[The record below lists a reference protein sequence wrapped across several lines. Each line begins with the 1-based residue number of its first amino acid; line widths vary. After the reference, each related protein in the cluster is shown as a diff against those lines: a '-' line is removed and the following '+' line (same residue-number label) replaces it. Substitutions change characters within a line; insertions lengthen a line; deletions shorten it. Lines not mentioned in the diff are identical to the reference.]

1 MSSPYVPRTAFP
13 PPGTTLAAAIHPRAR
28 PLALR
33 RPLDEDRRAELARVL
48 EALPPSGCLTGLTG
62 AEVRGWW
69 SLPVPD
75 GVPVFAAVPETAPHP
90 ERRGL
95 VVTRHA
101 VPPVVEAREAL
112 RVGSPGEVL
121 LGCWDLCLLDLV
133 VLVDG
138 ALGVGED
145 LAEMVATARLRRR
158 GAPLL
163 RQALLLADTRA
174 ESLWEVVNR
183 VFHVAVG
190 VDVVPQHPIALADG
204 TTAYADLW
212 LRGTRRLHEY
222 DGAHHLDREQQRR
235 DLRRGRLLVGQGYE
249 RNGYT
254 SHDLLGRTRDLL
266 RDIDVAL
273 GREHDPRRL
282 RFWEAQ
288 LQHSLLTPA
297 GRARHAERWA
307 RASQGR
313 SGRRAERPRGHDEPL
328 TPPYAA

>member
-1 MSSPYVPRTAFP
+1 MPSPYVPRTAFP
-13 PPGTTLAAAIHPRAR
+13 PPGTTLAAAIHPRTR
-28 PLALR
+28 PLAR
-33 RPLDEDRRAELARVL
+33 RRALADDRRSVLSRVL
-48 EALPPSGCLTGLTG
+48 DALPPGGCLTGLSG

-75 GVPVFAAVPETAPHP
+75 ALPAFAAVPETAPHP
-90 ERRGL
+90 ERHGL

-101 VPPVVEAREAL
+101 VPPVVETLQGL

-121 LGCWDLCLLDLV
+121 LGCWDLCLLDLA

-138 ALGVGED
+138 ALAVGED
-145 LAEMVATARLRRR
+145 LRAMVETARLRRR

-163 RQALLLADTRA
+163 RQALLLADTRS
-174 ESLWEVVNR
+174 ESLWEVANR
-183 VFHVAVG
+183 VFHVAAG
-190 VDVVPQHPIALADG
+190 ADVVPQHPIALADG

-222 DGAHHLDREQQRR
+222 DGAHHLDRDQQRR
-235 DLRRGRLLVGQGYE
+235 DLRRGRLLVREGYE

-254 SHDLLGRTRDLL
+254 SHDLLVRARDLL

-273 GREHDPRRL
+273 GREHDPARL
-282 RFWEAQ
+282 TFWEAQ

-307 RASQGR
+307 RAAQGR
-313 SGRRAERPRGHDEPL
+313 SGRRSERQRAQDEPV